1 MSTKHPVIVT
11 RRGIKKSLP
20 CRPSIPY
27 NAVLYFDLCNR
38 TTHATFLFHTKAVDM
53 STHSA
58 VATVGLKAPLG
69 LIQVPTVKPT
79 GEQVRVRV
87 EWTAS
92 TPLDLHQ
99 NDGGLLVKHPQT
111 LGDGAAGTVVEVGPD
126 VKRLK
131 VGDKVFGFTW
141 RSPTEKAHQEYSTAE
156 EWLFALVS
164 SMKDNHCR

>member
-1 MSTKHPVIVT
+1 
-11 RRGIKKSLP
+11 
-20 CRPSIPY
+20 
-27 NAVLYFDLCNR
+27 
-38 TTHATFLFHTKAVDM
+38 M

-58 VATVGLKAPLG
+58 IATVAIKAPLG

-99 NDGGLLVKHPQT
+99 NDGGLLVKHPQV
-111 LGDGAAGTVVEVGPD
+111 LGDGTAGTIVEVGPD
-126 VKRLK
+126 VERLK

-141 RSPTEKAHQEYSTAE
+141 RTQSEKAHQEFCTAE
-156 EWLFALVS
+156 EWLLAKVWIKLFVRRVNEQ
-164 SMKDNHCR
+164 KN